1 MLITGSVT
9 AECEVVEKRG
19 SLRSLTLLLP
29 LLKSVSAHLGNQRSK
44 SIG

>member
-29 LLKSVSAHLGNQRSK
+29 LLNG
-44 SIG
+44 IGACGKLKM